1 MSKECKGH
9 AVIIAVDPGFGGT
22 GICMMVGGKLY
33 KFTNVKSGASG
44 DERYIDVAC
53 KCARHVLSW
62 ISDLRASARHV
73 DETYVSFVDIVIES
87 PHAMAGKAGHA
98 ALMRGD
104 IFKVAKLA
112 GAIGALIS
120 VYTQAQL
127 EDNRILDEES
137 KSVYSYAAN
146 VRLHYP
152 EVWQWKG
159 QTSKDTTKRRVL
171 RDVVYAHEYI
181 KDSHYKLSDKYPD
194 HVFDAVGIGMWFYNL
209 KHTGTQNENKEK
221 SFY

>member
-1 MSKECKGH
+1 MPKECKGH
-9 AVIIAVDPGFGGT
+9 AVVIAVDPGFGGT

-33 KFTNVKSGASG
+33 KFTNVKSTASG
-44 DERYIDVAC
+44 DERYTDIAC

-62 ISDLRASARHV
+62 ISDLRAAARTA
-73 DETYVSFVDIVIES
+73 DETYVSYVDIVIES
-87 PHAMAGKAGHA
+87 PHAMSGKNGHA

-104 IFKVAKLA
+104 VFKVAKLA

-127 EDNRILDEES
+127 EDNRDIADES
-137 KSVYSYAAN
+137 CSLYSYTVS

-152 EVWQWKG
+152 EVREWKG
-159 QTSKDTTKRRVL
+159 QTSKETTMRRVL
-171 RDVVYAHEYI
+171 RDVAYAHDYI
-181 KDSHYKLSDKYPD
+181 KDKNSKLSTKYPD

-209 KHTGTQNENKEK
+209 KHTGTHNENKEK
-221 SFY
+221 SIY